1 MKFAGEMFNMDL
13 FTLKSFSVGD
23 LILRSKIY
31 EDSKGIIGNSCEGQ
45 LTQTVLFGNAGVG
58 KSTVASLISSK
69 PGLFEVGSTN
79 HGTTT
84 LGTWLSSSVK
94 DGNYSHF
101 ADEKFQVHKHIQ
113 SMDTKLRQSSSLVIS
128 YN

>member
-1 MKFAGEMFNMDL
+1 MFNMDL

-31 EDSKGIIGNSCEGQ
+31 EDAKGVVGDSCEGQ
-45 LTQTVLFGNAGVG
+45 MTGTVLFGNAGVG

-69 PGLFEVGSTN
+69 PGLFEVGSSN

-84 LGTWLSSSVK
+84 LG
-94 DGNYSHF
+94 
-101 ADEKFQVHKHIQ
+101 
-113 SMDTKLRQSSSLVIS
+113 
-128 YN
+128 